1 MYLQINLH
9 VSELNAA
16 IALFAGAAEKLRQQ
30 AEAQLQP
37 PMPVPPPEPP
47 MQPDES
53 AGGTD

>member
-1 MYLQINLH
+1 MILNVNLH

-37 PMPVPPPEPP
+37 PMPVPAAPAPVVTDAEPK
-47 MQPDES
+47 Q
-53 AGGTD
+53 

>member
-37 PMPVPPPEPP
+37 PMPVAPPEPP

>member
-1 MYLQINLH
+1 MYLSVNLH

-37 PMPVPPPEPP
+37 PVPVAPPPAEAE
-47 MQPDES
+47 QPVE
-53 AGGTD
+53 AAETK

>member
-1 MYLQINLH
+1 MMLNFNMH

-37 PMPVPPPEPP
+37 PMPVPP
-47 MQPDES
+47 QPAAPVAE
-53 AGGTD
+53 TVEVKQ